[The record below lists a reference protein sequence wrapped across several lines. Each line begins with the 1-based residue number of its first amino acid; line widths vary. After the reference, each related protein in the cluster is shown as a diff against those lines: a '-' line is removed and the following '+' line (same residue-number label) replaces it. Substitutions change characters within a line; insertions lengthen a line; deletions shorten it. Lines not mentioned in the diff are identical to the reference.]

1 MSTENNPRRD
11 FLLRLAGASA
21 TGAALTAVS
30 DPGVVH
36 AAQKP
41 PVIRSFDVKSFGATG
56 DGKTL
61 DTAAINKA
69 IDAVVAAGGGTVV
82 FPAGN
87 YLSYSIHLKSNVTLH
102 LDAGSTI
109 VAADPPAEGAPGF
122 DLPEP
127 NEWDMYQDFGHSHFR
142 NSLIWG
148 DAIDNVAITGTGR
161 IWGKGLSH
169 GTGQGPDAHTPGVG
183 NKSISLKNCRN
194 VLLRDFSILHGG
206 HFGILATGVENLT
219 IDNLKIDTN
228 RDGMDVDACRNVRI
242 SNCYVNS
249 PWDDGIC
256 LKADYA
262 LGNAKQ
268 TELVTIT
275 NCYVSG
281 CWEEGTMLDG
291 TYKKFAADARGVGH
305 TGRIKFGTESNGG
318 FRNITISNCVFEGC
332 QGLALE
338 SVDGA
343 ILEDITITNISM
355 RDIIT
360 APIFLRL
367 GNRMRGPDNTPVGT
381 LKRVII
387 SNLVCSNCVSRL
399 GSVISG
405 IPGHA
410 IEDVKISN
418 IQILHQGG
426 GTKEDAAYQPPEYE
440 DMYPEP
446 TMFVGGPRPS
456 GRGPDGRWV
465 PEGQGRG
472 GAGRRPGAPGTPGA
486 PAAPGAPGTPGAPG
500 GTGAAVAGGP
510 GQGRGPMHNMPS
522 QGFYVR
528 HVKGIQFDNIEIRAE
543 KADLRPV
550 FVLDDVQ
557 DADFFRVKVP
567 HVDGVPTFALH
578 KVADFAVHMCGSVP
592 DAELKTVENSTL

>member
-1 MSTENNPRRD
+1 MPTETNLRRT
-11 FLLRLAGASA
+11 FLRYAGAGLAGAPLAVSA
-21 TGAALTAVS
+21 AQGAARPAPST
-30 DPGVVH
+30 P
-36 AAQKP
+36 AAG
-41 PVIRSFDVKSFGATG
+41 ILDVRKFGATG

-61 DTAAINKA
+61 DTAAINKT
-69 IDAVVAAGGGTVV
+69 IDAAVAAGGGTVI

-102 LDAGSTI
+102 LEPGATI
-109 VAADPPAEGAPGF
+109 VAADPPAAGAPGY

-148 DAIDNVAITGTGR
+148 DAIENIGITGTGR
-161 IWGKGLSH
+161 IWGRGLSK
-169 GTGQGPDAHTPGVG
+169 GYGPGPEAHAAAVG
-183 NKSISLKNCRN
+183 NKSIGLKNCKN

-262 LGNAKQ
+262 LGSAKQ
-268 TELVTIT
+268 TEHVTIA

-281 CWEEGTMLDG
+281 CWEEGSMLDG
-291 TYKKFAADARGVGH
+291 TYKKFAADVRVPR

-318 FRNITISNCVFEGC
+318 FRNIAISNCVFEGC

-338 SVDGA
+338 TVDGA
-343 ILEDITITNISM
+343 ILEDIAITNISM
-355 RDIIT
+355 RDIISS
-360 APIFLRL
+360 PIFLRL

-387 SNLVCSNCVSRL
+387 GNLVCSNCVSGL
-399 GSVISG
+399 GSIISG

-410 IEDVKISN
+410 IEDVKICN

-426 GTKEDAAYQPPEYE
+426 GTKEDAAYRPPEYE

-456 GRGPDGRWV
+456 GRGPDGRWM
-465 PEGQGRG
+465 PEGAPRGPAGQGRP
-472 GAGRRPGAPGTPGA
+472 PGAA
-486 PAAPGAPGTPGAPG
+486 GAPG
-500 GTGAAVAGGP
+500 GTPATPGAAAAAPVP
-510 GQGRGPMHNMPS
+510 PRGPRGPIHHMPS

-528 HVKGIQFDNIEIRAE
+528 HVKGIQFDNIEIRADKE
-543 KADLRPV
+543 DLRPA
-550 FVLDDVQ
+550 FVLEDV
-557 DADFFRVKVP
+557 DGADFFRIKAP
-567 HVDGVPTFALH
+567 QTAGVPEFALH
-578 KVADFAVHMCGSVP
+578 KVSNFAAHMCDGVP
-592 DAELKTVENSTL
+592 DTQLKAVENETL